1 MTISEQPKRGRG
13 RPRKYAKDGDRQQ
26 AWKDRTEYE
35 KTPERLAYKREWAKA
50 NRLKKKNQS
59 H

>member
-1 MTISEQPKRGRG
+1 MTEEQKPKRRG
-13 RPRKYAKDGDRQQ
+13 RPRIHADRQQ
-26 AWKDRTEYE
+26 AWKDRTGFEQS
-35 KTPERLAYKREWAKA
+35 PERKAYKREWAKA